1 MVKDKKLTK
10 RQKEILEYK
19 NAMNDYLSNS
29 SNITTSLYTSTDI
42 IKIFKKIAKD
52 SKMKQNAQEDYQK
65 DLKAY
70 KLMNDSYKQ
79 ALQEAQNT
87 IASIEKQNELYKNI
101 LSAN

>member
-1 MVKDKKLTK
+1 
-10 RQKEILEYK
+10 
-19 NAMNDYLSNS
+19 MNDYLSNS

-70 KLMNDSYKQ
+70 KLMNDSYIKHH
-79 ALQEAQNT
+79 T
-87 IASIEKQNELYKNI
+87 FLY
-101 LSAN
+101 